1 MVAHRQRTAANK
13 KRHGKHQNPTKDFL
27 KVYWPYMPLLLIVSL
42 GLMLGLFSRPLAQ
55 RGVLAYATSLSR
67 NGLLDATNQQRAAN
81 GVGNLGLNAALN
93 QAAQAKADDMVARD
107 YWSHNTPEGNPP
119 WVFIDSA
126 GYDYKK
132 AGENLA
138 YGFLTNTDT
147 VTGWM
152 NSPSHRENMLLGDY
166 TDVGFGYAN
175 SSNYQGTGPET
186 VVVAMYGQP
195 MVASASASPAPTPSP
210 QPVVQSSNKQPTPS
224 PAPAPAPT
232 PTPVSADAQPTEQP
246 AEDTADDPVATPITT
261 DAPITAEPA
270 PVAVSRLATITRG
283 QLAWLSGVASGLII
297 ASVVSLALK
306 HALAVRKWL
315 VKGERYVLHHMLFD
329 VTVIS
334 LIGLCV
340 MISQTAGYVL

>member
-1 MVAHRQRTAANK
+1 MAAHRQRNAANK

-42 GLMLGLFSRPLAQ
+42 GLALGLFSRPLAQ

-81 GVGNLGLNAALN
+81 GVGNLGLNNSLN

-119 WVFIDSA
+119 WVFIDST

-138 YGFLTNTDT
+138 YGFLTSTDT

-166 TDVGFGYAN
+166 TDVDFGYAN

-195 MVASASASPAPTPSP
+195 MVASAS
-210 QPVVQSSNKQPTPS
+210 V
-224 PAPAPAPT
+224 APAPT
-232 PTPVSADAQPTEQP
+232 PTPQPVVQSTNKQAAPTPAPAPTPLPESVAEQP
-246 AEDTADDPVATPITT
+246 AEQP
-261 DAPITAEPA
+261 AEA
-270 PVAVSRLATITRG
+270 EA
-283 QLAWLSGVASGLII
+283 
-297 ASVVSLALK
+297 
-306 HALAVRKWL
+306 
-315 VKGERYVLHHMLFD
+315 
-329 VTVIS
+329 
-334 LIGLCV
+334 
-340 MISQTAGYVL
+340 

>member
-1 MVAHRQRTAANK
+1 MVAQQRRTVSNK
-13 KRHGKHQNPTKDFL
+13 KRHGKHQNHTKDFL

-42 GLMLGLFSRPLAQ
+42 GLMLGMFSRPLAQ
-55 RGVLAYATSLSR
+55 RGVLAYATSVSR
-67 NGLLDATNQQRAAN
+67 DGLLSATNQQRAAN
-81 GVGNLGLNAALN
+81 GVGNLSLNSQLN

-138 YGFLTNTDT
+138 YGFLTSSET

-175 SSNYQGTGPET
+175 SANYQGTGPET
-186 VVVAMYGQP
+186 IVVAMYGQP
-195 MVASASASPAPTPSP
+195 MVASASSPAPSPAPTPAPAVESTQKQSP
-210 QPVVQSSNKQPTPS
+210 P
-224 PAPAPAPT
+224 PAPQPT
-232 PTPVSADAQPTEQP
+232 PTPTPEPAQGSTPAPEANQEQ
-246 AEDTADDPVATPITT
+246 AATPVTT
-261 DAPITAEPA
+261 DAPIAAEPQ
-270 PVAVSRLATITRG
+270 PVAVSRLATITSG

-297 ASVVSLALK
+297 ASVVTLIIKHGLAI
-306 HALAVRKWL
+306 RKWL
-315 VKGERYVLHHMLFD
+315 VKGERFVLHHMLFD
-329 VTVIS
+329 ITVIS

>member
-1 MVAHRQRTAANK
+1 MAAHRHSTAANK

-42 GLMLGLFSRPLAQ
+42 GLVIGLFSRPLAQ

-67 NGLLDATNQQRAAN
+67 SGLLDATNQQRAAN
-81 GVGNLGLNAALN
+81 SVGNLSLNSSLN
-93 QAAQAKADDMVARD
+93 QAAQAKADDMVTRD

-119 WVFIDSA
+119 WVFIDST

-138 YGFLTNTDT
+138 YGFLTSADT

-175 SSNYQGTGPET
+175 SSDYQGTGPET

-195 MVASASASPAPTPSP
+195 TVASASAAPAPTPSP
-210 QPVVQSSNKQPTPS
+210 QPVVQSTNKQPTPTPV
-224 PAPAPAPT
+224 PAPAPAPE
-232 PTPVSADAQPTEQP
+232 SAAEQP
-246 AEDTADDPVATPITT
+246 AEQPTETAAEPVATPITT
-261 DAPITAEPA
+261 DAPIATEPE
-270 PVAVSRLATITRG
+270 PVAISRLATITRG

-297 ASVVSLALK
+297 ASLLSLALK
-306 HALAVRKWL
+306 HALAIRKWL